1 MNMDEIRDG
10 WLEYAEEVFRSWNPG
25 RDWDRDA
32 DKARFD
38 GALAAHDQQLVSSL
52 LEEVYAVL
60 GGRDLKYP
68 EHFAFLASDNYLLG
82 YRDALSDMRKAI
94 ETEKN

>member
-1 MNMDEIRDG
+1 MSDVTDIIKEALREYVGDGEGIDEAT
-10 WLEYAEEVFRSWNPG
+10 LN
-25 RDWDRDA
+25 
-32 DKARFD
+32 
-38 GALAAHDQQLVSSL
+38 AHDQEVVTSL

-94 ETEKN
+94 ETEKADG

>member
-1 MNMDEIRDG
+1 MTPTDTIKEALREFVGDG
-10 WLEYAEEVFRSWNPG
+10 
-25 RDWDRDA
+25 
-32 DKARFD
+32 D
-38 GALAAHDQQLVSSL
+38 GADEAVLTAHDHELITSL

-68 EHFAFLASDNYLLG
+68 EHFAYLATDNYLLG

-94 ETEKN
+94 ETEKADG